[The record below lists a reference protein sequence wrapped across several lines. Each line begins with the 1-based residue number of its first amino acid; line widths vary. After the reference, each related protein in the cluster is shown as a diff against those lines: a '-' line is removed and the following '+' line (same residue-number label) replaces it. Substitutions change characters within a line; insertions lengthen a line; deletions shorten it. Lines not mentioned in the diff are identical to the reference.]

1 VLLRKALVRPYLEY
15 ANSVWHHPYR
25 MRLIGDPEIESHQV
39 SHFNIPPQIQGKMVF
54 LDDSGVIKRYGSGS
68 IGSGGKIRVLT
79 DHKPLSY
86 YVRGLTLRSSQILL
100 WKINVRARTL
110 VRQLPDLPDR

>member
-1 VLLRKALVRPYLEY
+1 MLLRKALVRPYLEY

-54 LDDSGVIKRYGSGS
+54 LDDSGGNK
-68 IGSGGKIRVLT
+68 
-79 DHKPLSY
+79 
-86 YVRGLTLRSSQILL
+86 TLRK
-100 WKINVRARTL
+100 WKHWLRGQNQGPHRS
-110 VRQLPDLPDR
+110 